1 MKLKAIEPVEVIV
14 TNNGTIGIRQDVVEY
29 EDPVCIFLTLDQ
41 FLKIEN
47 WVFKNRDQIELLWN
61 EGVEDDSNS

>member
-29 EDPVCIFLTLDQ
+29 EDQVCIFLTLDQ

-61 EGVEDDSNS
+61 EGIEDDSNS